1 MDNMMNFSYMT
12 RFCHTILK
20 TCQMQSKQTGS
31 TGFYDKLVEKTV
43 EAQGTSKTE
52 ETSEIPKVQ
61 EPRTM
66 SMAEYKLYLYDKIA
80 SLPVHSSNMQD
91 SVSVQISDAGLE
103 AMKNDPEYEKW
114 VLDCLKTNFQ
124 YPDPWSS
131 MCGGKFAVFY
141 FGATKEESHGESWRL
156 GFRNGNGQK
165 LFNEKAKDSFW
176 ERRQKRRKEWLAQ
189 LDELEEKK
197 ALSKRMA
204 RSQYFMELSSIKPL
218 LGESK
223 KPVNCDMLA
232 MQIFSSFKA
241 NILLESFHGKKR

>member
-1 MDNMMNFSYMT
+1 MMNFSYMT
-12 RFCHTILK
+12 RLCHTMLK
-20 TCQMQSKQTGS
+20 TSQVQNKQTGS
-31 TGFYDKLVEKTV
+31 AEFYDKLAEKT
-43 EAQGTSKTE
+43 
-52 ETSEIPKVQ
+52 
-61 EPRTM
+61 
-66 SMAEYKLYLYDKIA
+66 SMAEYKLYIYDKIA
-80 SLPVHSSNMQD
+80 SLPVHSSNMMD
-91 SVSVQISDAGLE
+91 SVSVQISDAGWE

-114 VLDCLKTNFQ
+114 VLDCLRTNFQ
-124 YPDPWSS
+124 CPDPWSGV
-131 MCGGKFAVFY
+131 CGGKFAVFY

-165 LFNEKAKDSFW
+165 LFNEKAQDSFW

-223 KPVNCDMLA
+223 ESVNCDMLA

-241 NILLESFHGKKR
+241 NILLGSFRAKKE